1 MYAARRTEKG
11 FKYVRGKKD
20 GIRDLYINA
29 AGRAKERV

>member
-20 GIRDLYINA
+20 GRRDLHINA
-29 AGRAKERV
+29 ARRAEERV